1 MRAKSVFVTG
11 FAAICLSCP
20 LAAQPVLTL
29 DPTEVPVG
37 IAVDKTGNAWV
48 SLQPQCEL
56 RRYTPDW
63 KQSLSVKLVTP
74 CDNFAGTNGVAVD
87 STGVAYTTVILRP
100 DVRGVYAVYPS
111 GTFHRFPASENMLYP
126 NSLAF
131 DHNKGT
137 IYATDMMLGQ
147 VWRIRPGAA
156 AELWIDHPALK
167 GIQIPGTPLLGGA
180 NGIAVDQG
188 SVIVSVSYLP
198 RLVKIP
204 IRVDGS
210 PGTPEILADYPAFLS
225 KGIFALDDIALDVFG
240 NIFASVVAGPFAVAR
255 FSPADKAVTTLGSFD
270 AAVLSL
276 AFGTGKGDRQSL
288 FVATSGAWGGTGS
301 AILRLDVGVPGRPIP

>member
-1 MRAKSVFVTG
+1 MHAKSVLVAG
-11 FAAICLSCP
+11 FAAICLICP
-20 LAAQPVLTL
+20 LAAQPVVTL

-37 IAVDKTGNAWV
+37 IALDKTGNAWV

-63 KQSLSVKLVTP
+63 KQSLSVKLVSP
-74 CDNFAGTNGVAVD
+74 CNSGAGTNGVAVD

-111 GTFHRFPASENMLYP
+111 GFFYRFPGSENMVYP
-126 NSLAF
+126 NSVAF

-156 AELWIDHPALK
+156 AELWIDDPSLK

-180 NGIAVDQG
+180 NGIAVDKG
-188 SVIVSVSYLP
+188 SVVVSVSYLP

-204 IRVDGS
+204 IQANGS
-210 PGTPEILADYPAFLS
+210 AGTPEILADYLS
-225 KGIFALDDIALDVFG
+225 FFAGGIFALDDIALDVFG
-240 NIFASVVAGPFAVAR
+240 NVFASVVAGPYAVAR
-255 FSPADKAVTTLGSFD
+255 FSPADKAITTLGSFS

-301 AILRLDVGVPGRPIP
+301 VIVRLDVGVPGRPIP

>member
-1 MRAKSVFVTG
+1 MLARSVFVTS
-11 FAAICLSCP
+11 FAAICLSYP

-37 IAVDKTGNAWV
+37 IAVDKPGNIWI

-74 CDNFAGTNGVAVD
+74 CDNGAGTNGVAVD
-87 STGVAYTTVILRP
+87 STGVAYTTVIFRE

-111 GTFHRFPASENMLYP
+111 GSFHRFPGSENMVYP
-126 NSLAF
+126 NSVAF

-156 AELWIDHPALK
+156 AELWIADPALS
-167 GIQIPGTPLLGGA
+167 GMPIPGTPLYGGA
-180 NGIAVDQG
+180 NGIAVDKG

-204 IRVDGS
+204 ILVDGS
-210 PGTPEILADYPAFLS
+210 AGTPEILADPLTFLS
-225 KGIFALDDIALDVFG
+225 RGIFALDDIALDVFG
-240 NIFASVVAGPFAVAR
+240 NIFASVVAGPHVVVR
-255 FSPADKAVTTLGSFD
+255 FSPEDKSITTLGSFD

-276 AFGTGKGDRQSL
+276 ASGTGKGERKSL

-301 AILRLDVGVPGRPIP
+301 VIVRLDVGVPGRPIP

>member
-1 MRAKSVFVTG
+1 MRAKSVLFAG
-11 FAAICLSCP
+11 FSAICLSWP
-20 LAAQPVLTL
+20 LAAQPVVTL

-37 IAVDKTGNAWV
+37 IAIDKTGNRWI

-63 KQSLSVKLVTP
+63 KQSLSVKLVP
-74 CDNFAGTNGVAVD
+74 SCGPGVGTNGVAVD

-111 GTFHRFPASENMLYP
+111 GFFYRFPGSENMLYP
-126 NSLAF
+126 NSVAF

-137 IYATDMMLGQ
+137 IYVTDMMLGQ
-147 VWRIRPGAA
+147 VWRIRPGGA
-156 AELWIDHPALK
+156 AELWSDDPALK
-167 GIQIPGTPLLGGA
+167 GIPIPNTPLLGGA
-180 NGIAVDQG
+180 NGIAVDKG
-188 SVIVSVSYLP
+188 FVIVSTSYLP

-210 PGTPEILADYPAFLS
+210 AGAAEIIADYLEFLS
-225 KGIFALDDIALDVFG
+225 RGVFALDDIALDVFG
-240 NIFASVVAGPFAVAR
+240 NIFASVVAGPFVVVR
-255 FSPADKAVTTLGSFD
+255 FAPASQQITTLGSFH

-301 AILRLDVGVPGRPIP
+301 TIERLDVGVPGRPIP